1 MVGGEIMIEDIAKV
15 ECTRYE
21 WAFGDGAVT
30 EEIIFR
36 LENGRVF
43 VISGDDGFFRKIFDA
58 IEHHELVDHL
68 GGTSEL

>member
-36 LENGRVF
+36 FKNGRMLAV
-43 VISGDDGFFRKIFDA
+43 SSDDGFFKKLYEA

-68 GGTSEL
+68 GDTDV